1 MRNLLTPSNV
11 STLQSFQ
18 PGTQNALEKVEVAGI
33 HASISKNGKATWL
46 YHGPSLEVI
55 STNTRDRLASWQ
67 FGAVL
72 KDAGTFITSVKE
84 LSYEGRLKLVVGL
97 HTFSGQG
104 MVCLLDVST
113 SQVVKA
119 VELPYQVTSVE
130 TVLSYGGDGV
140 PEWAI
145 SEQMRC
151 FYGIVAVGTQGGY
164 VYLIDMNL
172 DDEEETSDEVSPSSL
187 FFITPRCRNVKDTRK
202 EALSRSQ
209 HLCLV
214 LDENSHCKGEFCFRR
229 PDDSIVKDYRTDSI
243 SITCLKYIPQD
254 GNLAVGFSFGG
265 FQLWKL
271 YAPVMEYSSRLEA
284 EPTAVSHILY
294 QEPEND
300 PKNFCYIWVG
310 RDNSVVNV
318 GQESISTIS
327 LYQLSYGKKTFYA
340 NYGVFF
346 EELHSVCLRIEHN
359 LAADPYSSS
368 TKSTWMSQIVSCY
381 TLTNPLYT
389 PPSLLHENESFEES
403 SHGPDLSLCVF
414 VWEVQDN
421 SPGDKSLYHLGIFD
435 MNRWYHAQMPTSI
448 RIREST
454 MDLCSFFAVYQLG
467 ELCDLANPDAL
478 LHLEVKPD
486 SLKRYINNSPLTPEQ
501 HFYPTALAFDA
512 VCVFETGTISA
523 QFLGRQR
530 QVLYD
535 MEAKGP
541 SCLLQPQD
549 VYNICLCTGLLPR
562 DLTAH
567 TTPAA
572 QQRQALLN
580 MALDHSMIKFINCCI
595 TAWAAG
601 EFVQQGCTLKFLLD
615 WAWDK
620 VAATKHN
627 IDSVCAPLYDWSGNH
642 VDHRLL
648 QVLNKSKVTLHH
660 LRTIILTLLTQ
671 SAPTTEQGVVELE
684 TRLNVIQFLSQHLQ
698 IVLWFIDAGL
708 LPECDEIG
716 DDVEGLYRFPA
727 GNLTQA
733 FSSRRAEIQKLHS
746 EISPSELLLID
757 GLVDCCGD
765 TVHDLWER
773 EGGSG
778 LYPPPSLHALLNI
791 YLLEDVSIGVKH
803 SIVLYLLL
811 DLASL
816 VEEHRHE
823 QFADKI
829 AKFAKSFSLPL
840 SVVKQIQAFWLL
852 DHKDFEEAFL
862 HLLHP
867 MSNLQLGQWQQC
879 RVIKSLL
886 FQGESKLALRYISL
900 RSVTVMSQEE
910 VKLKLTVLLA
920 NGLITEAFEYQR
932 ACRDKNNM
940 ADLLS
945 HLFLGC
951 HQTHTIDQL
960 LQLPL
965 SDVEEHHLQNY
976 LLESSEPHSAE
987 LLVMHYLQR
996 ARYIEAIRLN
1006 EKIKHRVMTETSAK
1020 ARERAGARNSIVDG
1034 FFRTLPAPQKKL
1046 VGDHP
1051 SMPRK
1056 TAGKR
1061 IDVRRP
1067 KPLSTVVTQSERSKV
1082 VSHSS
1087 LILAMMEKVQEVKQ
1101 YQESP
1106 QREEE
1111 EKESDLGPFLC
1122 TPITPRKKLRLS
1134 EVQDVVYP
1142 TRMCGSASD
1151 KQNLSVYQVTRDPA
1165 VLNSPLSVNKSLKET
1180 LQSKKKSRYSVAGT
1194 MSLLQTPKV
1203 RRKSPSRISMPSTLR
1218 TPQSILKVR
1227 RLITKSPSPA
1237 SSTLDVSD
1245 KTPTALHRPKRLGFA
1260 VKLSA
1265 GVAAKLKQPTSVPT
1279 TPKQLSFADQPSTSG
1294 RQSTSASVSSTPK
1307 HLRFVEPVTIDDD
1320 QTPVK
1325 KKLSPPSPPSP
1336 RSVKNRSPTPESLSP
1351 KMAAR
1356 MDSLIRPPIRT
1367 DRQRGADDIVD
1378 PPDDDL
1384 DDDITF
1390 NFNPADSDEMEI
1402 DDDAPTP
1409 PDLSPSVPASG
1420 KDQQGSEPCFQA
1432 EPGLHQDVD
1441 VVQEQQNEEEHA
1453 NEDDVVDL
1461 TEDDNMEAGPQV
1473 VIETRPVAAEPCVVR
1488 ETRADSTEDVGV
1500 DEDELDL
1507 VEGEIRMEEEHAGE
1521 ADVTSTQVDDGED
1534 FCPDTSGEIE
1544 IRASPARSTRSS
1556 PARSLRESPAR
1567 SLRES
1572 PARSLRE
1579 SPARSLRE
1587 SPARSLRESPARSL
1601 RESPARSLRES
1612 PARSLRESPAR
1623 SLRESP
1629 ARSTRSSPARSL
1641 RESPARTLRESP
1653 ARSLRASPTRSLGE
1667 SQERSQQSPALVSR
1681 ESSQPSSPGVSSEQ
1695 TQEARSRSPRK
1706 DSPRRREQSWLKME
1720 SPVKVFDEL
1729 FAESPGKSTRSA
1741 TKKITDGVSAVTV
1754 TEVSTSRTS
1763 RDTLQLS
1770 PSRKS
1775 KKAEIALEE
1784 GSPVRLK
1791 SASPSRRASRQAAKH
1806 SPTGRKSQ
1814 KENEISPVRSMDDEV
1829 DARATSASPSRRA
1842 SKAAAK
1848 ASPGRRKSKKEDLLD
1863 ASPERA
1869 SSTSPAR
1876 QSPRRKSVKDKVEAS
1891 SPPREGSASPSRRSS
1906 RSAARRSPARGGR
1919 GLQEEKE
1926 SPERTLEPPA
1936 PSPGRRSSGKKPTL
1950 PKSPGRKGKMTNV
1963 EEVVQESQ
1971 NTPEE
1976 TEEVAVLKSP
1986 SRSTRSRGGSVD
1998 KTDSL
2003 VGVEPSGRS
2012 TWSRESVEKTKE
2024 LAVVESLGRSTRSRG
2039 GSVEKTEELA
2049 VVESSSRSTRSR
2061 GVSVEKTEEL
2071 ALVESSSR
2079 STRSRGGSVEK
2090 TVKASGGRMRKQ
2102 MTQLKEVEET
2112 QEEAMQPLFINT
2124 DLSDSEVGPVS
2135 PIRRSPRLM
2144 MKTLSKQLTDSEGEA
2159 EAEVLHFDSESSKR
2173 RSTRR
2178 TAAPKQKE
2186 ESTVFK
2192 TPPRASRVSAPLTPP
2207 ESGKD
2212 SPDKAEETKS
2222 RRKSP
2227 ARKSVASARHSTRIR
2242 AKDVTMETQE
2252 PVADK
2257 SEAVSA
2263 AADTSTSSFLFSEP
2277 MSLEPELQERLRE
2290 PGTPV
2295 KNFIFSPPIQ
2305 RKRSAPVVKEDPP
2318 TPVTSLLPP
2327 PTEADGGAGPSRK
2340 PKTRKAVKKETSK
2353 KKKIAEPPHSSPSDS
2368 PINFVSPAPQRR
2380 VTRAMQDRE
2389 ASTSGSTSTAA
2400 VTATFKRKT
2409 RKKVSRLN

>member
-11 STLQSFQ
+11 SALQPFQ
-18 PGTQNALEKVEVAGI
+18 PGTQNALEKVEIAGI
-33 HASISKNGKATWL
+33 HAGTSKNGKATWM

-72 KDAGTFITSVKE
+72 KDVGTFITSVKE
-84 LSYEGRLKLVVGL
+84 LSHEGRLKLVVGL

-104 MVCLLDVST
+104 MVCLLDVAT

-119 VELPYQVTSVE
+119 VELPYKVTSVE
-130 TVLSYGGDGV
+130 TVLSCGGDRV
-140 PEWAI
+140 PDWAI
-145 SEQMRC
+145 NEQMRC
-151 FYGIVAVGTQGGY
+151 FHGIVAAGTHGGY

-187 FFITPRCRNVKDTRK
+187 YFITPRCRNVKDTRK

-209 HLCLV
+209 HLCMV
-214 LDENSHCKGEFCFRR
+214 LDENSHSKGEFCFRR
-229 PDDSIVKDYRTDSI
+229 PDDSIVKEFKTDSI

-284 EPTAVSHILY
+284 EPSAVSHILY

-300 PKNFCYIWVG
+300 PKNFCYIWVA
-310 RDNSVVNV
+310 RDSSVVNV
-318 GQESISTIS
+318 GQEGISTIS
-327 LYQLSYGKKTFYA
+327 LYQLSYGKKTWYA

-359 LAADPYSSS
+359 LAADPYSSA
-368 TKSTWMSQIVSCY
+368 TKSTWLSQIVSCY

-389 PPSLLHENESFEES
+389 PPPLLHDESYEES

-421 SPGDKSLYHLGIFD
+421 SPGDKSLYYLGMFD

-448 RIREST
+448 RTREST

-478 LHLEVKPD
+478 LHLEVKPN

-512 VCVFETGTISA
+512 VCIFESGTISA
-523 QFLGRQR
+523 QFHGRQR

-541 SCLLQPQD
+541 TCLLQPQD

-627 IDSVCAPLYDWSGNH
+627 IDTVCAPLYDWSGNH
-642 VDHRLL
+642 ADHRLL
-648 QVLNKSKVTLHH
+648 QVLNRSKVTLHH
-660 LRTIILTLLTQ
+660 LRTIMLTLLTQ

-733 FSSRRAEIQKLHS
+733 FSSRRAELQKLHS
-746 EISPSELLLID
+746 EINPTELLLID

-765 TVHDLWER
+765 AIPALWER

-778 LYPPPSLHALLNI
+778 LYPPPSLHALLNV
-791 YLLEDVSIGVKH
+791 YLVEEVSIGVKH

-867 MSNLQLGQWQQC
+867 MANLQLGQWQQG

-900 RSVTVMSQEE
+900 RSVAVMSQEE

-932 ACRDKNNM
+932 ACRDKSNM
-940 ADLLS
+940 ADLLN

-965 SDVEEHHLQNY
+965 SDVEECHLQTY

-1006 EKIKHRVMTETSAK
+1006 EKIKHRVMTETSAR
-1020 ARERAGARNSIVDG
+1020 ARERAAARNSIVDG
-1034 FFRTLPAPQKKL
+1034 FFRALPAPQKKL

-1056 TAGKR
+1056 TVGKR

-1087 LILAMMEKVQEVKQ
+1087 LILAMMEKVEEVKHH
-1101 YQESP
+1101 QESP
-1106 QREEE
+1106 RREEE
-1111 EKESDLGPFLC
+1111 KQSDLGPFLC

-1142 TRMCGSASD
+1142 TRVCNSASD
-1151 KQNLSVYQVTRDPA
+1151 RHSLSAYQVTRDPA
-1165 VLNSPLSVNKSLKET
+1165 VLNSPLSVNKSLQET
-1180 LQSKKKSRYSVAGT
+1180 LRSKKKSRYSTAGT

-1203 RRKSPSRISMPSTLR
+1203 RRKSPSRVSMPSSLR

-1237 SSTLDVSD
+1237 SSTLDLSD
-1245 KTPTALHRPKRLGFA
+1245 KTPTGAHRPKRLGFA
-1260 VKLSA
+1260 EKLSMA
-1265 GVAAKLKQPTSVPT
+1265 GVAAKLKQPASVPS
-1279 TPKQLSFADQPSTSG
+1279 TPKQLSFADVPSTSG
-1294 RQSTSASVSSTPK
+1294 RHSTSGAVPSTPK
-1307 HLRFVEPVTIDDD
+1307 HLRFVEPTMIDDD
-1320 QTPVK
+1320 RTPVK
-1325 KKLSPPSPPSP
+1325 KKPASPKSPPSP

-1351 KMAAR
+1351 KMAER

-1367 DRQRGADDIVD
+1367 DRQRGADDIAD
-1378 PPDDDL
+1378 PADEDV

-1409 PDLSPSVPASG
+1409 PDLSPFLPKSAI
-1420 KDQQGSEPCFQA
+1420 DFQGTEPNVQA
-1432 EPGLHQDVD
+1432 GPGLVRKAE
-1441 VVQEQQNEEEHA
+1441 VVQEEHEEEPA
-1453 NEDDVVDL
+1453 DDEDVVDL
-1461 TEDDNMEAGPQV
+1461 TVDDIEAVPQV
-1473 VIETRPVAAEPCVVR
+1473 VMETRTVVAEPCVVR

-1500 DEDELDL
+1500 VEDERDH
-1507 VEGEIRMEEEHAGE
+1507 VEGEMEEEEQDGE
-1521 ADVTSTQVDDGED
+1521 ANVTSTQADDSED
-1534 FCPDTSGEIE
+1534 FSPDTSGEVE

-1601 RESPARSLRES
+1601 RESPARSTRSSPTRSLRASPARSLRES

-1629 ARSTRSSPARSL
+1629 ERTRESAARASTSRASTSRAS
-1641 RESPARTLRESP
+1641 RESPE
-1653 ARSLRASPTRSLGE
+1653 
-1667 SQERSQQSPALVSR
+1667 
-1681 ESSQPSSPGVSSEQ
+1681 PSSPGVTSEQ
-1695 TQEARSRSPRK
+1695 TEEARSRSPRK

-1741 TKKITDGVSAVTV
+1741 TKKIVDGVS
-1754 TEVSTSRTS
+1754 EVSTSSSSRRTS
-1763 RDTLQLS
+1763 RDTSQLS
-1770 PSRKS
+1770 PTRRSN
-1775 KKAEIALEE
+1775 KAETALES
-1784 GSPVRLK
+1784 SPERPK
-1791 SASPSRRASRQAAKH
+1791 SASPSRQTSRQKAKP
-1806 SPTGRKSQ
+1806 SPSARKSR
-1814 KENEISPVRSMDDEV
+1814 KADEASPERSRVDDDV
-1829 DARATSASPSRRA
+1829 AVARAVSASPSRRA
-1842 SKAAAK
+1842 SKAAARV
-1848 ASPGRRKSKKEDLLD
+1848 SPGRRKSKKEDLQ
-1863 ASPERA
+1863 AVSPERA

-1876 QSPRRKSVKDKVEAS
+1876 QTSTRASPSRRKSVKEKVEAS

-1906 RSAARRSPARGGR
+1906 RSGAQRSPARGRR
-1919 GLQEEKE
+1919 GVQAEEVAE
-1926 SPERTLEPPA
+1926 ASPERVPELTA
-1936 PSPGRRSSGKKPTL
+1936 ASPGRRSSRKQSGR
-1950 PKSPGRKGKMTNV
+1950 PKSPGRKTKETNIE
-1963 EEVVQESQ
+1963 EEVQASKK
-1971 NTPEE
+1971 TPEK
-1976 TEEVAVLKSP
+1976 TEEAPVVKSP
-1986 SRSTRSRGGSVD
+1986 ARTTRTRG
-1998 KTDSL
+1998 
-2003 VGVEPSGRS
+2003 
-2012 TWSRESVEKTKE
+2012 
-2024 LAVVESLGRSTRSRG
+2024 A
-2039 GSVEKTEELA
+2039 SVEKTEEA
-2049 VVESSSRSTRSR
+2049 PVVKSPARTTRTR
-2061 GVSVEKTEEL
+2061 GASVEKTEEETVVKSP
-2071 ALVESSSR
+2071 ARTTRTRGASVEKTDEEPVVKSPAR
-2079 STRSRGGSVEK
+2079 TTRTRGASVEK
-2090 TVKASGGRMRKQ
+2090 TVKASPGRGRPRKQ

-2112 QEEAMQPLFINT
+2112 TEKAMQPLFVNT
-2124 DLSDSEVGPVS
+2124 DLSDSDVGPVS

-2144 MKTLSKQLTDSEGEA
+2144 MKTLSKQLTDSEGEG
-2159 EAEVLHFDSESSKR
+2159 ESETEVLHFDTESAKR
-2173 RSTRR
+2173 RQTRR
-2178 TAAPKQKE
+2178 TSAQKQKE
-2186 ESTVFK
+2186 ESAVFK
-2192 TPPRASRVSAPLTPP
+2192 TPPRPSRASAPLTPP

-2212 SPDKAEETKS
+2212 SPDKTELEETKS

-2242 AKDVTMETQE
+2242 SKEVTMETQE
-2252 PVADK
+2252 SVASK
-2257 SEAVSA
+2257 SEVA
-2263 AADTSTSSFLFSEP
+2263 AAAANTSSSSFLFSEP
-2277 MSLEPELQERLRE
+2277 MSLEPELQARLRE
-2290 PGTPV
+2290 PGTPIKAFV
-2295 KNFIFSPPIQ
+2295 FSPPIQ

-2327 PTEADGGAGPSRK
+2327 PTGMDDGAGPSQK

-2353 KKKIAEPPHSSPSDS
+2353 KKKVAEPPHSSPSDS

-2389 ASTSGSTSTAA
+2389 AAASGTTSTAA
-2400 VTATFKRKT
+2400 VTTAFKRKT